1 MPGSAGFAMNAE
13 LYQVPTLALLTALV
27 AVFGALWL
35 EGLTQ
40 APLVGQSRDGPPAR
54 RRQMFWLAGWIC
66 AVIRLATQVAGWTSP
81 GWGLAISEA
90 TMELAPLMF
99 LASLAPQYFVLK
111 PRVQYV
117 VAFGLPVMAYSAMI
131 GLDPQPGPVA
141 RTAILGCMLLA
152 IGVAV
157 RWSLHRQFL
166 PVWLSVLVVGL
177 VGGAAMWLAL
187 RGNYWQVGA
196 LIHSGVM
203 LMTALMFLSAF
214 RRPTAGLVFTVGGMT
229 LWSLPALVEPL
240 LRMHGLP
247 PELERPLNLV
257 KVITAVGMI
266 VLVLEGEIASNQASQ
281 HRDRRTR
288 LELERYSALYL
299 AETPFDEN
307 GGHYNQAC
315 ETIAEMSRF
324 AQAAIFVQSVE
335 GVFQLAG
342 RAGMSGALAGALDA
356 LARRTTEQMTM
367 VVASGKYFTQVAG
380 SLTLMDLSPLMEPG
394 DELAQMNFRRAHVMG
409 IRTRGGQL
417 QGALLLA
424 ALRNPEVPVV
434 TEDVLPLEMLVAR
447 LGAAREHAGLVRRL
461 MQSERLAGLG
471 QLASG
476 VAHELNN
483 PLQAV
488 TGFAQLLVEGD
499 DPLSQEHAAVILA
512 EARRM
517 KQIIES
523 LMRFRNAASASRVP
537 VAVELLLRDIEKL
550 MRHDLEN
557 ARIVL
562 ELHIP
567 EHLPRVKA
575 DGEQIRQV
583 FLQVMKNAMTSLEE
597 AADGVER
604 RMSVEVA
611 AIPKAVEVMFSDTG
625 RGFAEPGRAFDPFFT
640 TRHPGEGLGLG
651 LSICYAIVREHGGE
665 ISAVNL
671 HPRGAAVVIELPA
684 YVDEAEQAV
693 GTAVRGRTASGSTS

>member
-1 MPGSAGFAMNAE
+1 MPGTAGFAMNAE

-35 EGLTQ
+35 EGLSQ
-40 APLVGQSRDGPPAR
+40 SSPVGQSGDGPTGR
-54 RRQMFWLAGWIC
+54 RRQMLWLAGWVC
-66 AVIRLATQVAGWTSP
+66 AVIRLATQVAGWRKP
-81 GWGLAISEA
+81 GWGLVISEGA
-90 TMELAPLMF
+90 MELAPLMF
-99 LASLAPQYFVLK
+99 LGSLAPQYYSHK
-111 PRVQYV
+111 PRILYV
-117 VAFGLPVMAYSAMI
+117 VAFGLPVMVYCAVI
-131 GLDPQPGPVA
+131 GFDPQPGVVA
-141 RTAILGCMLLA
+141 RSVVMACTVLTIA
-152 IGVAV
+152 VAA
-157 RWSLHRQFL
+157 RWSLYKHL
-166 PVWLSVLVVGL
+166 IPIWLSLVVVAL
-177 VGGAAMWLAL
+177 VGGGAAWMTV
-187 RGNYWQVGA
+187 RGWYWEVGA
-196 LIHSGVM
+196 LVHSGVL
-203 LMTALMFLSAF
+203 LMTALLFVAAY
-214 RRPTAGLVFTVGGMT
+214 RRLTAGLVFTVGGMF
-229 LWSLPALVEPL
+229 LWSLPPLLEPL
-240 LRMHGLP
+240 LRMKGLP
-247 PELERPLNLV
+247 PELERALNLV
-257 KVITAVGMI
+257 KVMTAVGMI
-266 VLVLEGEIASNQASQ
+266 VLVLEEEVAFNQASQ
-281 HRDRRTR
+281 RRDRRAR
-288 LELERYSALYL
+288 VELEKYTALYL
-299 AETPFDEN
+299 AEAPFDEE

-315 ETIAEMSRF
+315 ETIAEASRF

-335 GVFQLAG
+335 GIFQLAG
-342 RAGMSGALAGALDA
+342 RAGMSGALEGALDA
-356 LARRTTEQMTM
+356 LARRTTEQVMAA
-367 VVASGKYFTQVAG
+367 VASGKYFTRVAG
-380 SLTLMDLSPLMEPG
+380 NLTLMDLSPLMEPG
-394 DELAQMNFRRAHVMG
+394 DELAQMNFRRAYVMG

-424 ALRNPEVPVV
+424 GLRHPEMPLVA
-434 TEDVLPLEMLVAR
+434 EDVLPLEMLVAR

-499 DPLSQEHAAVILA
+499 DPLTQEHAAVILS

-537 VAVELLLRDIEKL
+537 VAIGLLLRDIEKL

-557 ARIVL
+557 ARIAL

-625 RGFAEPGRAFDPFFT
+625 RGFPEPGRAFDPFFT

-651 LSICYAIVREHGGE
+651 LSICYAIIREHGGE

-684 YVDEAEQAV
+684 YVDEAGQAV
-693 GTAVRGRTASGSTS
+693 GTAGTGRTASGSRG